1 MYVTESY
8 LWNRS
13 DMSSC
18 NTFYVQ
24 KTEAVYIGQYSSCLR
39 AGLSDLDPGRKQVLF
54 FPTR

>member
-39 AGLSDLDPGRKQVLF
+39 AGLSDLDPGRKQALF